1 MFSDQCHLCFEELH
15 ITHIFILGAGLGVS
29 PAVSNPQ
36 LNAQD
41 KIKTEGDALDR
52 VSQCSNDSRR
62 QSEIPPFIQSSAS
75 DPPDTWS
82 ALAGQM
88 WDNFMT
94 GYTGGAGSEPNSKS
108 NSLSHQGAPNKSL
121 FELLED
127 FYSNLPKRPPGAI
140 AMEIIMTSCSRC
152 LYCNSVLYDEEI
164 MSGWTAEDSNLNTKC
179 AFCDRMVV
187 PFLTIQVVDFR
198 TRSLSSMENL
208 MTPAQSLE
216 CLRYILIWI
225 FVLTPNN

>member
-1 MFSDQCHLCFEELH
+1 MSFHFSG
-15 ITHIFILGAGLGVS
+15 IGLGVS
-29 PAVSNPQ
+29 PAGSNQ
-36 LNAQD
+36 YLNATD
-41 KIKTEGDALDR
+41 RLKVDSVDCPDR

-62 QSEIPPFIQSSAS
+62 QSEVPHYAQSS
-75 DPPDTWS
+75 DPTDTWS

-94 GYTGGAGSEPNSKS
+94 GYTGTGGGSEPNSKT
-108 NSLSHQGAPNKSL
+108 NSLSNQQGHVPTRSV
-121 FELLED
+121 FEILED
-127 FYSNLPKRPPGAI
+127 FYSKLPKRPAGPV

-152 LYCNSVLYDEEI
+152 LYCSSILYDEEI

-179 AFCDRMVV
+179 TFCGRMVV

-198 TRSLSSMENL
+198 TRSLLAMREL

-216 CLRYILIWI
+216 TLR
-225 FVLTPNN
+225 